1 MRGSA
6 RDERVLK
13 ADDKVLSRPKKPP
26 AEASPMC
33 GYFFARSIG

>member
-13 ADDKVLSRPKKPP
+13 ADDKVLSRPKPP
-26 AEASPMC
+26 AEAAPMC
-33 GYFFARSIG
+33 GYFFTRSIG